1 MTREIPLLHITVIN
15 LHSSRNIGD
24 AALLEMT
31 LVLLQD
37 AFPQCHITLMMND
50 PDYSYAERD
59 PAHVTVTP
67 SLSACIGAHDPGAS
81 LLAQALALTGILL
94 CGLLAALWYRL
105 TRRLPRKLP
114 AGWGTL
120 LAAYMQADWVASC
133 PGNIFAS
140 TGRVGKTLII
150 AALTVAYPILL
161 GKPLYV
167 LPQSIGPFRGEW
179 ARRLTGALYRRARL
193 VFVREPV
200 AFREAQAMRLP
211 KDRLRLVPD
220 VAFALSPAS
229 PEEAQAR
236 LVQLGLGAGPWLGVT
251 VINRLLS
258 YVGAET
264 WDRYEAA
271 LAAALTQFMQ
281 ERRGWVIFF
290 PQVTGPSSR
299 EDDREAAKRV
309 LALMGNPAG
318 AVILDEV
325 FPPALLKALCGQMD
339 VFVATR
345 MHSAIFALGMGVP
358 TLMIEYLS
366 KTRGLAEMLNLEAWR
381 LELAQVDAER
391 LWHTLDQLWRER
403 TTQRAQLAARLPAFC
418 ATVKTVGQALAEDF
432 YGR

>member
-1 MTREIPLLHITVIN
+1 MIDGASPLRITVIN
-15 LHSSRNIGD
+15 LHSQRNVGD

-50 PDYSYAERD
+50 PDYSYAARD

-67 SLSACIGAHDPGAS
+67 SLSACIGAHDTRANVLG
-81 LLAQALALTGILL
+81 QAVALVGIIL

-105 TRRLPRKLP
+105 MRCLPRGLP
-114 AGWGTL
+114 ASWRVL
-120 LAAYMQADWVASC
+120 LAAYIQADLVASC

-150 AALTVAYPILL
+150 AALTVAYPVLL

-167 LPQSIGPFRGEW
+167 LPQSIGPFRGKW
-179 ARRLTGALYRRARL
+179 MRYLTRALYSRARL

-200 AFREAQAMRLP
+200 SLREAQAMRLSA
-211 KDRLRLVPD
+211 DRLRLVPD
-220 VAFALSPAS
+220 IAFALSPAS
-229 PEEAQAR
+229 PEEAQTQLAR
-236 LVQLGLGAGPWLGVT
+236 LGLGAGPWLGVT

-258 YVGAET
+258 YVDTAT
-264 WDRYEAA
+264 WDHYEAA
-271 LAAALTQFMQ
+271 LAAVLTQFMQ
-281 ERRGWVIFF
+281 QHSGQVVFF
-290 PQVTGPSSR
+290 PQVTGPSPR

-309 LALMGNPAG
+309 LALMGNPAD
-318 AVILDEV
+318 AVMLDEV
-325 FPPALLKALCGQMD
+325 FAPALLKALCGQMD
-339 VFVATR
+339 AFVATR
-345 MHSAIFALGMGVP
+345 LHSAIFALGMGVP

-381 LELAQVDAER
+381 LELAQLDADR
-391 LWHTLDQLWRER
+391 LWQALDRLWCER
-403 TTQRAQLAARLPAFC
+403 ATQREQLAAMLPALC
-418 ATVKTVGQALAEDF
+418 AAVETVGQTLAEDF